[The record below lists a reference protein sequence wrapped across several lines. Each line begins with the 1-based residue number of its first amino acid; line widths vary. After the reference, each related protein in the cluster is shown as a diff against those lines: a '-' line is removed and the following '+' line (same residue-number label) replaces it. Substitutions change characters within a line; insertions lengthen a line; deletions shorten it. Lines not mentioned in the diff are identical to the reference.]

1 MGKGS
6 NTREQLM
13 DATER
18 IIRDQ
23 GIMAVTTK
31 DIAREAGFAEATLY
45 RHFQDKS
52 DLLLAVMN
60 ERISGHFLQV
70 IRELPSRAGKGDVAA
85 TLEELARVEIT
96 HFARVMPLNVA
107 LSSDPN
113 LQARHNAQLRELGG
127 GPEASLRS
135 VMAYIE
141 AEQRLG
147 RIRKD
152 ANPAAVA
159 TLFNGTCFNYARM
172 RHVAGEDATALSEAE
187 FPHEIVRTLLEG
199 LTPPSGA

>member
-6 NTREQLM
+6 NTRELLM

-18 IIRDQ
+18 IIREQ

-60 ERISGHFLQV
+60 ERVSGPFLRV
-70 IRELPSRAGKGDVAA
+70 IRELPSRAGEGDVAS
-85 TLEELARVEIT
+85 TLEDLARVELA
-96 HFARVMPLNVA
+96 HFNRVMPLNVA
-107 LSSDPN
+107 LASDPN
-113 LQARHNAQLRELGG
+113 LLARHNQQLRALGG
-127 GPEASLRS
+127 GPEASLKS
-135 VMAYIE
+135 LTAYIE

-147 RIRKD
+147 RIRAD

-159 TLFNGTCFNYARM
+159 TLFNGTCFNYARA
-172 RHVAGEDATALSEAE
+172 RHVAGAEATVLSEDE
-187 FPHEIVRTLLEG
+187 FPHEIVRALLDG
-199 LTPPSGA
+199 LKPQSTT